1 MKSVCHSKQFRCT
14 GVKQSGFTLIEL
26 LVVIAIIAILA
37 AILLPALNSARG
49 TARRSSCVNNLKQIG
64 LAMNT
69 YTSDSDDFY
78 TPLFAT
84 NVEDDSWAATLCIK
98 NYLSDFN
105 ILICDSRLET
115 YNVDAMYQVRS
126 LAAAPTDPALYVLS
140 SSYGGNVF
148 VLGTGSRTD
157 TYANSRDRK
166 SQKPAKM
173 NQVQQA
179 SNTMMISEYKSA
191 GKWDSPLRFQQVGEV
206 FGDHHAG
213 SANTLWCDGHVSTN
227 VISPTNT
234 LKYSSSTWV
243 VSVCYYMFC
252 DKSVSQ

>member
-105 ILICDSRLET
+105 ILICDSRLDT

-148 VLGTGSRTD
+148 VLGTGSRALKLRKLRLVLSAQGGYRLGIFNIGGIKLSYSFIIIKPKRLDRRSVFTNQRAERHLQLIYHFAD
-157 TYANSRDRK
+157 LLLGLKARGINRLAASGKPKQRCNDRK
-166 SQKPAKM
+166 DRNALP
-173 NQVQQA
+173 
-179 SNTMMISEYKSA
+179 
-191 GKWDSPLRFQQVGEV
+191 
-206 FGDHHAG
+206 
-213 SANTLWCDGHVSTN
+213 
-227 VISPTNT
+227 
-234 LKYSSSTWV
+234 
-243 VSVCYYMFC
+243 
-252 DKSVSQ
+252 